1 MHLAGWKAGDP
12 GTILTADNGLMI
24 EPLESSSAGALVID
38 SPYFPA
44 HMPTVSALRFQA
56 VSDVRGRLFW
66 RSSAENF
73 SDTQSTAFSGQA
85 QSPTDI
91 SIPAIRPQRLRIEFD
106 SPTLLTLLELGID
119 GEATLGTMGMTG
131 NDSAPTM
138 TPTPELM
145 DMGQPS
151 VMDIFAGRSTGN
163 DPRTKTDAGTGP
175 TLHRRLSLKQR
186 YLEGVRYAS
195 FEGGCTHNERPFTFD
210 TMAVVAIVLALGLRR
225 RGRTL

>member
-1 MHLAGWKAGDP
+1 
-12 GTILTADNGLMI
+12 MI

-73 SDTQSTAFSGQA
+73 NDTQSTAFSGQA

-91 SIPAIRPQRLRIEFD
+91 SIPAIRPQQLRIEFD
-106 SPTLLTLLELGID
+106 SPTRLTLLELGID
-119 GEATLGTMGMTG
+119 GEATPGGTMGMTG

-151 VMDIFAGRSTGN
+151 VMDIFADGRQRKRPQEPRPTQAQT
-163 DPRTKTDAGTGP
+163 DPTSEIEPQTEIPR
-175 TLHRRLSLKQR
+175 
-186 YLEGVRYAS
+186 GVRYAS
-195 FEGGCTHNERPFTFD
+195 EGGCTVTSAHSPSTRWLLC
-210 TMAVVAIVLALGLRR
+210 AIVLALGLRR
-225 RGRTL
+225 ARRTL